1 VQGNPFYP
9 SRKGKPRMTQTCC
22 ETEAYTC
29 GSAEARKFNS
39 KQRVPGPY
47 TKAWGYPEA
56 RTRANT

>member
-1 VQGNPFYP
+1 
-9 SRKGKPRMTQTCC
+9 MTQTCC

>member
-1 VQGNPFYP
+1 
-9 SRKGKPRMTQTCC
+9 MTQTCC

-47 TKAWGYPEA
+47 TKAWATLRRVLGQTPDAKSRYPLYS
-56 RTRANT
+56 TLPQP